1 MYKCRVAAAVSL
13 VLLAV
18 APAVAQQTCQ
28 PSSGAVNL
36 SSQCGARWG
45 GDLREVADIAHQNA
59 CQSLCDGDN
68 KGRAWTYVTA
78 TRSCQLKTEE
88 TDVINDSCC
97 FTGLKN

>member
-1 MYKCRVAAAVSL
+1 MHNHRLAAAVSL

-36 SSQCGARWG
+36 SSQCGARSG
-45 GDLREVADIAHQNA
+45 GNLREVPDIAHQNA
-59 CQSLCDGDN
+59 CQFLCDGDN
-68 KGRAWTYVTA
+68 KCRAWTYVTA
-78 TRSCQLKTEE
+78 TRSCQLKAEE
-88 TDVINDSCC
+88 TDVVNDNCC